1 MVDVLNIN
9 DVIDIPVGEISF
21 SAVRSSGAGGQNVN
35 KVATAIHLR
44 FDSAASPTLPDYVK
58 ERLVGLG
65 DRRITPNGVVII
77 KAQEHR
83 TQERNRQAAMDR
95 LRELILNVLVE
106 KKPRKPTKPSKRS
119 LQKRIDGKRRRGD
132 LKQSRSNIPD
142 D

>member
-95 LRELILNVLVE
+95 LRELILTVLVE

>member
-83 TQERNRQAAMDR
+83 TQERNRQALLTAR
-95 LRELILNVLVE
+95 LLLVRGRVESRDSVIHVIAGQLVDHSRTLE
-106 KKPRKPTKPSKRS
+106 KIAVK
-119 LQKRIDGKRRRGD
+119 
-132 LKQSRSNIPD
+132 SRD
-142 D
+142 FH

>member
-1 MVDVLNIN
+1 MVDVLKIN
-9 DVIDIPVGEISF
+9 DVIDIPVDEINF

-58 ERLVGLG
+58 ERLVALG

-77 KAQEHR
+77 KAREHR
-83 TQERNRQAAMDR
+83 TQERNRQAAMER
-95 LRELILNVLVE
+95 LRELILTVLVE
-106 KKPRKPTKPSKRS
+106 KKRRRPTKPSRRS